1 MPIVTERKVLPKKNS
16 GLYLMSTIHDRF
28 ELGIMKA
35 PLAARS
41 GSGQLAYDI
50 VPIDLEAS

>member
-1 MPIVTERKVLPKKNS
+1 
-16 GLYLMSTIHDRF
+16 MSTIHDRF

-41 GSGQLAYDI
+41 GSGQLSYDI